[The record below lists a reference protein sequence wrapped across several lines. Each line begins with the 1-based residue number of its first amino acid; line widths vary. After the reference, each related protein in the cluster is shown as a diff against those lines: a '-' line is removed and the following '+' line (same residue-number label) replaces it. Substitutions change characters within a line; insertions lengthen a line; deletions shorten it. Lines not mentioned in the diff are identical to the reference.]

1 MRHSWRSGFEDE
13 CRKRGLPLLV
23 LPPRSPQLNGIVE
36 RANRTVR
43 VECWS
48 QYRDSLTCAAMN
60 KALDRYLDDYYD
72 NQRRYRSLGMRTPAE
87 FATVAA
93 MAA

>member
-1 MRHSWRSGFEDE
+1 ME
-13 CRKRGLPLLV
+13 LLV
-23 LPPRSPQLNGIVE
+23 LPPRAPELSGIVE

-48 QYRDSLTCAAMN
+48 QYPNDLTCAAMN
-60 KALDRYLDDYYD
+60 GPLDRYLEHY
-72 NQRRYRSLGMRTPAE
+72 NNRRRHRFLGMRTPAE
-87 FATVAA
+87 FATMAP